1 MNILRQINLHWHSNL
16 CLVFRGVLVLMFFNV
31 LAIMKHYIQ
40 DVTAI
45 FAQCVPISS
54 FSQLD
59 ILATEVVS

>member
-1 MNILRQINLHWHSNL
+1 
-16 CLVFRGVLVLMFFNV
+16 MFFNV